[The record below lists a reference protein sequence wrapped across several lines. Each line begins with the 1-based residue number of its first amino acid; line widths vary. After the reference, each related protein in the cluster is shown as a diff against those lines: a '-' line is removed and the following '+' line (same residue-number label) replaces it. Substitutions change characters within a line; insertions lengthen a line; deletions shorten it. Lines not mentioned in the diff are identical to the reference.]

1 MDAKLV
7 TELSSDSTGAADN
20 KAASPPF
27 RYSDMF
33 DEYCGYYLSVGM
45 SFEDYWD
52 GDSTMVKYYRKK
64 DELENNRMNFKLWL
78 QGAYI
83 YEALLCV
90 CPAYDSFS
98 KHRTPQPYR
107 EQPIPLTDKEADRQ
121 REEKERKLME
131 ENRKAMEEAM
141 IRVNKRFKSKK
152 EGGQKNDGD

>member
-7 TELSSDSTGAADN
+7 TELSSEDKGAAVTRAV
-20 KAASPPF
+20 KPPF
-27 RYSDMF
+27 RYSDKF
-33 DEYCGYYLSVGM
+33 DELCGYYLSVGM

-52 GDSTMVKYYRKK
+52 GDNTMVRYYRRK
-64 DELENNRMNFKLWL
+64 DEFERDRRNFDLWL

-107 EQPIPLTDKEADRQ
+107 EQPLPLNEKQ
-121 REEKERKLME
+121 VVQQQEEKERKLME
-131 ENRKAMEEAM
+131 ANREAMEEAM
-141 IRVNKRFKSKK
+141 IRVNKRFKSQK